1 MRGRPVFL
9 VCLFILVLRGIWLV
23 FFFSG
28 EESLG
33 FPGRKS
39 PAGEIVL
46 RGEIYRIEETD
57 KTKLLYLKH
66 NSIFQGKDSF
76 PTSNC
81 IVYDSKKQ
89 NYQIGNIVK
98 VEGEAKIFENA
109 PNPGNF
115 DQKLYY
121 QKDGLLFSCF
131 AKKISVERKTINQA
145 AQFFY
150 QFRRKWS
157 NMLVHELGE
166 KHGGTLSAMLI
177 GEKKTMDAGEKE
189 IYQKS
194 GIGHLLAVSGLHVSF
209 VGLSFYEL
217 LRRVGTP
224 FFAAGAAGIGVLFFY
239 GMLTGFGVSVTRAVI
254 MLAFRIGASL
264 GGREYDFPTA
274 IGFAAAWTA
283 LTKPLYLLD
292 AGFLLSYISVIGIY
306 VGDSMR
312 REYFPDAGSLFQS
325 LWMGAAVQIAL
336 FPITLYFYYEFPTY
350 SILLNLAA
358 IPGSSIVIGNG
369 MLASIFC
376 MISGSGVGLRI
387 SGWLLEIYS
396 RVSEASLHLPWC
408 RIVFGKPRWHEILVY
423 YLVLSLLYLMIKR
436 KWEKRW
442 GVALLFSASVL
453 FLKRIPYPHQSV
465 NVTMINV
472 GQGDCALIQSPD
484 RACYLVD
491 GGSSDV
497 DEVGKYRIEPF
508 LKYLGIGKVDGVFLS
523 HADEDHI
530 NGIYEMLER
539 QHTGIAIETVVLES
553 HSLKDKEMR
562 KLAARARKY
571 GTEVKKISWGKRLG
585 KKMILSCAGPKETF
599 EGKDGNENSM
609 VLRMEYGDMSM
620 LFTGDIGQEAER
632 EMLMENM
639 IKPATILKTAHHG
652 SKNST
657 SSDFL
662 KILKPKAALISAGVK
677 NRYGHPNEETLERLR
692 KEKIPYYVTNSQGAI
707 CVRFTKEGCRLYH
720 YSRKGI
726 PFPF

>member
-33 FPGRKS
+33 FPGNKS

-157 NMLVHELGE
+157 DMLVHELGE

-224 FFAAGAAGIGVLFFY
+224 FFAAGAAGIGVLFFLWDADRIWSVCY
-239 GMLTGFGVSVTRAVI
+239 EGGHHAGVSYRSVAWRKGI
-254 MLAFRIGASL
+254 RFSNGNRICSRVDRIDKASL
-264 GGREYDFPTA
+264 SSGRRFSFILHFSDRDLCGRQHAQRIFS
-274 IGFAAAWTA
+274 GCRF
-283 LTKPLYLLD
+283 
-292 AGFLLSYISVIGIY
+292 SV
-306 VGDSMR
+306 
-312 REYFPDAGSLFQS
+312 PKSL
-325 LWMGAAVQIAL
+325 
-336 FPITLYFYYEFPTY
+336 
-350 SILLNLAA
+350 
-358 IPGSSIVIGNG
+358 
-369 MLASIFC
+369 
-376 MISGSGVGLRI
+376 
-387 SGWLLEIYS
+387 
-396 RVSEASLHLPWC
+396 
-408 RIVFGKPRWHEILVY
+408 
-423 YLVLSLLYLMIKR
+423 
-436 KWEKRW
+436 
-442 GVALLFSASVL
+442 
-453 FLKRIPYPHQSV
+453 
-465 NVTMINV
+465 
-472 GQGDCALIQSPD
+472 
-484 RACYLVD
+484 D
-491 GGSSDV
+491 GGSSPDRLV
-497 DEVGKYRIEPF
+497 SHYV
-508 LKYLGIGKVDGVFLS
+508 VFL
-523 HADEDHI
+523 
-530 NGIYEMLER
+530 L
-539 QHTGIAIETVVLES
+539 
-553 HSLKDKEMR
+553 
-562 KLAARARKY
+562 
-571 GTEVKKISWGKRLG
+571 
-585 KKMILSCAGPKETF
+585 
-599 EGKDGNENSM
+599 
-609 VLRMEYGDMSM
+609 
-620 LFTGDIGQEAER
+620 
-632 EMLMENM
+632 
-639 IKPATILKTAHHG
+639 
-652 SKNST
+652 
-657 SSDFL
+657 
-662 KILKPKAALISAGVK
+662 
-677 NRYGHPNEETLERLR
+677 
-692 KEKIPYYVTNSQGAI
+692 
-707 CVRFTKEGCRLYH
+707 
-720 YSRKGI
+720 
-726 PFPF
+726 